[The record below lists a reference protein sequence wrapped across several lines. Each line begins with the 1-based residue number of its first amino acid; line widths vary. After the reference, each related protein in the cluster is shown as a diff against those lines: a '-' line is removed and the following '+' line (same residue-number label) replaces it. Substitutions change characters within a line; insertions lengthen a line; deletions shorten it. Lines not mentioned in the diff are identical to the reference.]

1 MDLLMNFLNSTPQ
14 FKLYKEHNCESELFY
29 VGVFDQPVA
38 SIFHLLDSGK
48 IPKNL
53 KGNFAFFFKNKKRV
67 VFAVDHACTYNMH
80 WNNNTV
86 SHIFNSLRFE
96 GEELNPLIVRQRQI
110 FYGTTVGNDTVIKNI
125 RRLEPGTFFEKNLVT
140 GEEKID
146 YYIDLFNH
154 KIDPNLTLNDLSDIF
169 ETVIEEQTRTP
180 FSLLWSSGTDSN
192 CVYGFI
198 RKLKRTEQCTLL
210 SLYSDVS
217 ASDERPQIEEL
228 ENTYNVKT
236 NYYKLGLYQ
245 GITDEIKSIIQNPN
259 TDPQFIKNYYRYWRG
274 AMWEPS
280 IFSKYKAMYDLNLT
294 DKPMLT
300 GEPGDVIF
308 GNFHTKNILNTIIQ
322 RPHTTIR
329 ELSEI
334 FVCGDMWLQRRKAW
348 RYGESFEKFLQ
359 SSQLNSKSWEVAVDW
374 IINHFPDLK
383 NSEDIINSLDAMYY
397 QYKVS
402 KLVYGYSQFED
413 VEFRHP
419 FLDYRVYFAMLSIP
433 GIWKM
438 KNWKIRQISREIIK
452 DYVDPRPWT
461 EWPKSGIELLF
472 VPISRNVEEK

>member
-1 MDLLMNFLNSTPQ
+1 M
-14 FKLYKEHNCESELFY
+14 
-29 VGVFDQPVA
+29 
-38 SIFHLLDSGK
+38 
-48 IPKNL
+48 
-53 KGNFAFFFKNKKRV
+53 
-67 VFAVDHACTYNMH
+67 DHACTYNMH
-80 WNNNTV
+80 WSPDTV

-96 GEELNPLIVRQRQI
+96 GEELNPLVVRQRQI
-110 FYGTTVGNDTVIKNI
+110 FYGTAVGNETVVKNI

-154 KIDPNLTLNDLSDIF
+154 KIDPRLTLTDLSDIF

-228 ENTYNVKT
+228 EKTYNVKT
-236 NYYKLGLYQ
+236 NYYNLGLYQ
-245 GITDEIKSIIQNPN
+245 GITDEIKSIIQNPD

-300 GEPGDVIF
+300 GEPGDIIF
-308 GNFHTKNILNTIIQ
+308 GNFHTKNIHDHII
-322 RPHTTIR
+322 
-329 ELSEI
+329 
-334 FVCGDMWLQRRKAW
+334 
-348 RYGESFEKFLQ
+348 
-359 SSQLNSKSWEVAVDW
+359 
-374 IINHFPDLK
+374 
-383 NSEDIINSLDAMYY
+383 
-397 QYKVS
+397 
-402 KLVYGYSQFED
+402 
-413 VEFRHP
+413 
-419 FLDYRVYFAMLSIP
+419 
-433 GIWKM
+433 
-438 KNWKIRQISREIIK
+438 
-452 DYVDPRPWT
+452 
-461 EWPKSGIELLF
+461 
-472 VPISRNVEEK
+472 

>member
-1 MDLLMNFLNSTPQ
+1 MDPSMNFLNSNPH

-29 VGVFDQPVA
+29 IGVFDRSIA
-38 SIFHLLDSGK
+38 SIFHTLDSGK
-48 IPKNL
+48 IPYGL

-80 WNNNTV
+80 WNSNSV
-86 SHIFNSLRFE
+86 SHIFNSLRSDS
-96 GEELNPLIVRQRQI
+96 EELNPLVVRQRQI
-110 FYGTTVGNDTVIKNI
+110 FYGTTVGKATVVKNI
-125 RRLEPGTFFEKNLVT
+125 QRLEPGMFFEKDLET
-140 GEEKID
+140 GKETID
-146 YYIDLFNH
+146 YYIDLFNP
-154 KIDPNLTLNDLSDIF
+154 KIDPKMTMNDLSDIF

-198 RKLKRTEQCTLL
+198 RKLKRTDQCTLL
-210 SLYSDVS
+210 SLYSNVA

-228 ENTYNVKT
+228 EKVYNIKT
-236 NYYKLGLYQ
+236 NFYNLGLYQ
-245 GITDEIKSIIQNPN
+245 GITDELKSIISDPE
-259 TDPQFIKNYYRYWRG
+259 TDPQFKNNYYRIWKG

-280 IFSKYKAMYDLNLT
+280 IFSKYKAMYDLDII

-300 GEPGDVIF
+300 GEPGDLIF
-308 GNFHTKNILNTIIQ
+308 GNSHTKNILNTITQ
-322 RPHTTIR
+322 RPHTTVR
-329 ELSEI
+329 ELAEI

-348 RYGESFEKFLQ
+348 KYEESFNKFCQ
-359 SSQLNSKSWEVAVDW
+359 SNSLNSKSWDVAVDW
-374 IINHFPDLK
+374 IVDHFPDLK

-397 QYKVS
+397 QYKAP
-402 KLVYGYSQFED
+402 KLIYGYSQFED

-419 FLDYRVYFAMLSIP
+419 FLDYRIYSAMLSIP

-452 DYVDPRPWT
+452 DHVDPRPWT

-472 VPISRNVEEK
+472 VPRSRDVEEK

>member
-1 MDLLMNFLNSTPQ
+1 MCSISSLDKSKYSYKSKSFHSLEKSITGTHLNLS
-14 FKLYKEHNCESELFY
+14 LELFCP
-29 VGVFDQPVA
+29 DILK
-38 SIFHLLDSGK
+38 SN
-48 IPKNL
+48 KNL
-53 KGNFAFFFKNKKRV
+53 ANF
-67 VFAVDHACTYNMH
+67 
-80 WNNNTV
+80 
-86 SHIFNSLRFE
+86 
-96 GEELNPLIVRQRQI
+96 
-110 FYGTTVGNDTVIKNI
+110 VIKYLPTLI
-125 RRLEPGTFFEKNLVT
+125 HSFSFSEVK
-140 GEEKID
+140 EKID

-154 KIDPNLTLNDLSDIF
+154 KIDPRLTLNDLSGIF

-236 NYYKLGLYQ
+236 NYYNLGLYQ
-245 GITDEIKSIIQNPN
+245 GITDEIKSIIQNPD

-300 GEPGDVIF
+300 GEPGDIIF

-329 ELSEI
+329 ELAEI

-359 SSQLNSKSWEVAVDW
+359 SSQLNSKSWNVAVDW

-419 FLDYRVYFAMLSIP
+419 FLDYRIIEYVARLPINLKINHNDNKYILKKVSI
-433 GIWKM
+433 IL
-438 KNWKIRQISREIIK
+438 EH
-452 DYVDPRPWT
+452 
-461 EWPKSGIELLF
+461 
-472 VPISRNVEEK
+472 